1 MTSKDKKLKAI
12 IELVSVQSR
21 IDELKR
27 SKTYLSTSSYYR
39 NRLTQLED
47 KEEKLQEVIDCEF
60 NGKESVDEIKLVFHV
75 PESVFKGKTKEE
87 DFVQYLKREYLVEA

>member
-47 KEEKLQEVIDCEF
+47 KEEKLQQILE
-60 NGKESVDEIKLVFHV
+60 GKETEEIKLVFHV
-75 PESVFKGKTKEE
+75 PESVFKNKTKEE
-87 DFVQYLKREYLVEA
+87 DFVQFLKREYLIEE

>member
-47 KEEKLQEVIDCEF
+47 KEEKLQEVID
-60 NGKESVDEIKLVFHV
+60 GKESVDEIKLVFHV